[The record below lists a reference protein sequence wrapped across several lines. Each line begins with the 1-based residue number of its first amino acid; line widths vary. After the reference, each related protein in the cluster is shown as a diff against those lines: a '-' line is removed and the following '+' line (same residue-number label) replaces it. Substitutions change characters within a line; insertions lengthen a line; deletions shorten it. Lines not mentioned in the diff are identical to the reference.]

1 MRLLNEGRYSVL
13 EFLVCSRHATPNFGV
28 QRPQPLQIQPVNVQQ
43 PQPLHIEPVHIEPG
57 NAPRPPSPI
66 LLELP
71 HHQHREEIIARL
83 LPPRIRQPVAPNRKK
98 LIILNV

>member
-1 MRLLNEGRYSVL
+1 M
-13 EFLVCSRHATPNFGV
+13 NF
-28 QRPQPLQIQPVNVQQ
+28 PQ
-43 PQPLHIEPVHIEPG
+43 PQPLHIQPV

-71 HHQHREEIIARL
+71 HNQFREEILARL
-83 LPPRIRQPVAPNRKK
+83 LPPPRIRQPVPPTRKK